1 MQLGK
6 PICYN
11 CGLKP
16 GDEARLYIVIAI
28 ADVAKEAY
36 KLLPSHYC
44 HATVNTQFTIHNK
57 IFTIKYWGSMLFEVV
72 CQFACFF
79 KRNFFRFFSRIFNVC
94 VFSVI
99 CISKTLRTGIE
110 NQLFLGTF
118 WHLASNGSKLKS
130 IVHKMYFPF
139 LGMHPTNDHYT
150 LHRWLCIL
158 EYFTH
163 SPFTVRR
170 WSWSSCNRWPFV
182 EASRPVWRWIRM
194 SKISNVARMSLDVL
208 AWC

>member
-16 GDEARLYIVIAI
+16 GDEARLYIVIAT

-57 IFTIKYWGSMLFEVV
+57 IFTIKYWGSCCLRSFVSLPVFSNEI
-72 CQFACFF
+72 FF
-79 KRNFFRFFSRIFNVC
+79 GFFSRIFNVC

-99 CISKTLRTGIE
+99 CISKTLRYRKSTLFRHFLALGLKWVQAQIHCTE
-110 NQLFLGTF
+110 NVLPLSRD
-118 WHLASNGSKLKS
+118 ASN
-130 IVHKMYFPF
+130 
-139 LGMHPTNDHYT
+139 
-150 LHRWLCIL
+150 
-158 EYFTH
+158 
-163 SPFTVRR
+163 
-170 WSWSSCNRWPFV
+170 
-182 EASRPVWRWIRM
+182 
-194 SKISNVARMSLDVL
+194 
-208 AWC
+208 